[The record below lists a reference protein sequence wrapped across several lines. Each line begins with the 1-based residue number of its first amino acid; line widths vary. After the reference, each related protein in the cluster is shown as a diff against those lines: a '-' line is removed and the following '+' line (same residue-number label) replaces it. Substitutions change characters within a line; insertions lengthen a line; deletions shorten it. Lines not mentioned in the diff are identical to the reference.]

1 MVKYEYIITSKGSV
15 SGMEK
20 YFELSNGIRVP
31 NIGFGTWRVPESREC
46 VDSVLTALDCGY
58 RHIDTAYFY
67 KNEKSVG
74 EAVRQSGI
82 DRRDIFITSKLWNDF
97 HGYESTLK
105 VFEETLEN
113 LGTDYLDL
121 YLIHWP
127 NPIKFR
133 DDWATSNA
141 ETWRAFE
148 KLYRDGRIKAIGISN
163 FMPHHIDELLKTAE
177 IVPMVNQ
184 IEMQP
189 GLNRTAEREYNEKH
203 GILTE
208 AWAPFQVGNVLKN
221 GTVCKIAEDRG
232 KTPAQVVLRWFLQNG
247 VVPLP
252 KSVTPD
258 RISGNIDV
266 YDFELSADDMAAI
279 DGIAP
284 HDLRHDPDKIDF

>member
-1 MVKYEYIITSKGSV
+1 MTTL
-15 SGMEK
+15 EK
-20 YFELSNGIRVP
+20 YFELSNGVKIP
-31 NIGFGTWRVPESREC
+31 NIGYGTWRVPESEQC
-46 VDSVLTALDCGY
+46 VEAVLTAIDCGY

-67 KNEKSVG
+67 KNEKSIG
-74 EAVRQSGI
+74 EAVRASGI
-82 DRRDIFITSKLWNDF
+82 HREDLFITSKLWNDY

-133 DDWATSNA
+133 DDWAKSNA

-163 FMPHHIDELLKTAE
+163 FLPHHIDELLKTAE

-189 GLNRTAEREYNEKH
+189 GLNREVEREYNQKH

-208 AWAPFQVGNVLKN
+208 AWAPFQVGEVLKDE
-221 GTVCKIAEDRG
+221 TVCRLAE
-232 KTPAQVVLRWFLQNG
+232 KYQKSAAQIVLRWFLQKG
-247 VVPLP
+247 VLPLP
-252 KSVTPD
+252 KSVTPE
-258 RISGNIDV
+258 RILGNIQV
-266 YDFELSADDMAAI
+266 YDFELTAEDMTAMDNI
-279 DGIAP
+279 PP
-284 HDLRHDPDKIDF
+284 HALRHDPDKIDF

>member
-1 MVKYEYIITSKGSV
+1 
-15 SGMEK
+15 MEK
-20 YFELSNGIRVP
+20 YFELSNGVKIP
-31 NIGFGTWRVPESREC
+31 NIGYGTWRVPESEQC
-46 VDSVLTALDCGY
+46 IESVLTAIDCGY
-58 RHIDTAYFY
+58 RHIDTAFFY

-74 EAVRQSGI
+74 EAVRSSGI
-82 DRRDIFITSKLWNDF
+82 HREDIFITSKLWNDY

-127 NPIKFR
+127 NPKKFR
-133 DDWATSNA
+133 DDWARSNA

-163 FMPHHIDELLKTAE
+163 FLPHHIDELLKTAE

-189 GLNRTAEREYNEKH
+189 GLNRDLEREYNQKH

-208 AWAPFQVGNVLKN
+208 AWAPFQVGEVLKDE
-221 GTVCKIAEDRG
+221 TVCRLAE
-232 KTPAQVVLRWFLQNG
+232 KHQKSAAQIVLRWFLQKG

-252 KSVTPD
+252 KSVTPE
-258 RISGNIDV
+258 RILDNIQV
-266 YDFELSADDMAAI
+266 YDFELTADDMTAMDNI
-279 DGIAP
+279 P
-284 HDLRHDPDKIDF
+284 QHPMRHDPDKIDF

>member
-1 MVKYEYIITSKGSV
+1 
-15 SGMEK
+15 MEK
-20 YFELSNGIRVP
+20 YFELKNGVKLP
-31 NIGFGTWRVPESREC
+31 NIGFGTWRVPESEQC
-46 VDSVLTALDCGY
+46 VEAVLTAIDCGY

-82 DRRDIFITSKLWNDF
+82 HREDLFITSKLWNDF

-148 KLYRDGRIKAIGISN
+148 KLYRDGRIRAIGISN
-163 FMPHHIDELLKTAE
+163 FLPHHIDELLKTAE

-184 IEMQP
+184 IELQP
-189 GLNRTAEREYNEKH
+189 GLNREADREYNEKL
-203 GILTE
+203 GIQVE
-208 AWAPFQVGNVLKN
+208 AWAPFRIGESLTDP
-221 GTVCKIAEDRG
+221 TVCAIAAKHG
-232 KTPAQVVLRWFLQNG
+232 KTPAQVILRWFLQNG
-247 VVPLP
+247 IVPLP
-252 KSVTPD
+252 KSVTPE
-258 RISGNIDV
+258 RILSNIKV
-266 YDFELSADDMAAI
+266 YDFELSAEDMAAI
-279 DGIAP
+279 NGIEQ
-284 HDLRHDPDKIDF
+284 HSMRHDPDKIDF

>member
-1 MVKYEYIITSKGSV
+1 
-15 SGMEK
+15 MEK
-20 YFELSNGIRVP
+20 YFELKNGVKLP
-31 NIGFGTWRVPESREC
+31 NIGFGTWRVPESEQC
-46 VDSVLTALDCGY
+46 VEAVLTAIDCGY

-82 DRRDIFITSKLWNDF
+82 HREDLFITSKLWNDF

-105 VFEETLEN
+105 AFEETLEN

-148 KLYRDGRIKAIGISN
+148 KLYRDGRIRAIGISN
-163 FMPHHIDELLKTAE
+163 FLPHHIDELLKTAE

-184 IEMQP
+184 IELQP
-189 GLNRTAEREYNEKH
+189 GLNREADREYNEKL
-203 GILTE
+203 GIQVE
-208 AWAPFQVGNVLKN
+208 AWAPFRIGESLTDP
-221 GTVCKIAEDRG
+221 TVCAIAAKHG

-247 VVPLP
+247 IVPLP
-252 KSVTPD
+252 KSVTPE
-258 RISGNIDV
+258 RILSNIKV
-266 YDFELSADDMAAI
+266 YDFELSAEDMAAI
-279 DGIAP
+279 NGIEQ
-284 HDLRHDPDKIDF
+284 HSMRHDPDKIDF

>member
-1 MVKYEYIITSKGSV
+1 
-15 SGMEK
+15 MEK
-20 YFELSNGIRVP
+20 YFELKNGVKLP
-31 NIGFGTWRVPESREC
+31 NIGFGTWRVPESEQC
-46 VDSVLTALDCGY
+46 VEAVLTAIDCGY

-82 DRRDIFITSKLWNDF
+82 HREDIFITSKLWNDF

-105 VFEETLEN
+105 SFEETLEN

-148 KLYRDGRIKAIGISN
+148 KLYRDGRIRAIGISN
-163 FMPHHIDELLKTAE
+163 FLPHHIDELLKTAE

-184 IEMQP
+184 IELQP
-189 GLNRTAEREYNEKH
+189 GLNREADREYNEKL
-203 GILTE
+203 GIQVE
-208 AWAPFQVGNVLKN
+208 AWAPFRIGESLTDP
-221 GTVCKIAEDRG
+221 TVCAIAAKHG

-247 VVPLP
+247 IVPLP
-252 KSVTPD
+252 KSVTPE
-258 RISGNIDV
+258 RILSNIKV
-266 YDFELSADDMAAI
+266 YDFELSAEDMAAI
-279 DGIAP
+279 NGIEQHP
-284 HDLRHDPDKIDF
+284 MRHDPDKIDF

>member
-1 MVKYEYIITSKGSV
+1 
-15 SGMEK
+15 MEK
-20 YFELSNGIRVP
+20 HFELSNGVKIP
-31 NIGFGTWRVPESREC
+31 NIGYGTWRVPESEQC
-46 VDSVLTALDCGY
+46 VESVLTAIDCGY

-74 EAVRQSGI
+74 EAVRTSGI
-82 DRRDIFITSKLWNDF
+82 HREDIFITSKLWNDY

-127 NPIKFR
+127 NPKKFR
-133 DDWATSNA
+133 ADWARSNA

-163 FMPHHIDELLKTAE
+163 FLPHHIDELLKTAE

-189 GLNRTAEREYNEKH
+189 GLNRDVEREYNQKH

-208 AWAPFQVGNVLKN
+208 AWAPFQVGEVLKDE
-221 GTVCKIAEDRG
+221 TVCRLAE
-232 KTPAQVVLRWFLQNG
+232 KHQKSAAQIVLRWFLQKG

-252 KSVTPD
+252 KSVTPE
-258 RISGNIDV
+258 RILGNIQI
-266 YDFELSADDMAAI
+266 YDFELTADDMTAMDNI
-279 DGIAP
+279 P
-284 HDLRHDPDKIDF
+284 QHPMRHDPDKIDF